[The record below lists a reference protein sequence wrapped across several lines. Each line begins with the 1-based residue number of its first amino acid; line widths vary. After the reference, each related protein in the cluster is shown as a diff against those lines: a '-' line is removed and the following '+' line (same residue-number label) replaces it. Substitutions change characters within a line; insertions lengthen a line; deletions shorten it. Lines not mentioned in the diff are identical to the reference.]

1 MVHTNSGYELT
12 NIKVYEL
19 SALDNL
25 VDLQA
30 IIDFVIAWNY
40 AMVMYNN
47 NSYFYRYKTDLWWG
61 IDWYI
66 FFETNPTS
74 WTNTDWSNRIFAPY
88 IQIRVNQNWDNV
100 KDATRYLA
108 SVGQFLGTNNP
119 TSSIF
124 TPTADNHPANKKY
137 VDDADAILD
146 WKIDDLQDQFDA
158 FVQWWTTLPLSSL
171 SNLEQGQAIL
181 DFVYV
186 QNWVVYVLYNNKYY
200 TMNKSSAT
208 TLTFAN
214 MDFDV
219 DWFYVNTLT
228 FTFNENHECQ
238 SIVAGHKNI
247 MTLTELP
254 LDIDDDTLYLIRA
267 S

>member
-1 MVHTNSGYELT
+1 MVHTNNGYELT

-25 VDLQA
+25 VELQA

-61 IDWYI
+61 VDWYV
-66 FFETNPTS
+66 FFETNSTS
-74 WTNTDWSNRIFAPY
+74 WTNNDWSNRVFAPY
-88 IQIRVNQNWDNV
+88 IQIRVNQSWDNV
-100 KDATRYLA
+100 IDATRYLA
-108 SVGQFLGTNNP
+108 TIAQFLGTNNP
-119 TSSIF
+119 TTWIF
-124 TPTADNHPANKKY
+124 VPTADNHPANKKY
-137 VDDADAILD
+137 VDDADTVLE
-146 WKIDDLQDQFDA
+146 WKINDLKDQFDA

-171 SNLEQGQAIL
+171 TDLEQWQAIL

-186 QNWVVYVLYNNKYY
+186 QNGVVFVLYNNKYY
-200 TMNKSSAT
+200 TMNKNSAT
-208 TLTFAN
+208 TLTFSN

-228 FTFNENHECQ
+228 FAFNENHECQ